1 MNLNKFL
8 AYVVLAVALFGLL
21 TLHSQSKEGFKW
33 KEVKYEHTTRVEMKA
48 TLTRIFGD
56 DADDYY
62 YRANRHHIVEATDQE
77 LRDYLYHLDKASFPM
92 ESIAEEHE
100 ESMEVEKMS
109 RLGRVLLAFL
119 LFLGGVKILKRY
131 NIGDKYKIVRFL
143 KKFDVGFK
151 QPDKDEK

>member
-1 MNLNKFL
+1 
-8 AYVVLAVALFGLL
+8 
-21 TLHSQSKEGFKW
+21 
-33 KEVKYEHTTRVEMKA
+33 MKA

-131 NIGDKYKIVRFL
+131 NIGDKYRIVRFL

-151 QPDKDEK
+151 QPDKDGK